1 MQSYQQQQHDIKKSN
16 SARSLFE
23 QHQQQQSN
31 NLNES
36 QHFIDA
42 GSESAASSVSYF
54 KNCFNKN

>member
-1 MQSYQQQQHDIKKSN
+1 MQMYQQQDIKKSN

-23 QHQQQQSN
+23 QHQQQQPH

-42 GSESAASSVSYF
+42 GSESAASSVSHH
-54 KNCFNKN
+54 NMTRIL

>member
-1 MQSYQQQQHDIKKSN
+1 MQNYQQQQHDIKKSN

-54 KNCFNKN
+54 I